1 MVVPVSST
9 AKTILMGA
17 AAAFL
22 GALLYDQYRRWK
34 VSNGKA

>member
-1 MVVPVSST
+1 VTTT
-9 AKTILMGA
+9 AKTIFIGA